1 MGERGEPG
9 DVGRVGVS
17 LLGEVIEGCLHLDRL
32 PEHDDVDHDAE
43 GVELVFLP
51 DLIVLAQL
59 TALAVEEVAG
69 QGITRF
75 ASIEH
80 PVDRPAVGR
89 GPAVLARAGS

>member
-1 MGERGEPG
+1 MMLIMMPK
-9 DVGRVGVS
+9 VS
-17 LLGEVIEGCLHLDRL
+17 SWFSCPI
-32 PEHDDVDHDAE
+32 
-43 GVELVFLP
+43 
-51 DLIVLAQL
+51 LIVLAQL

-89 GPAVLARAGS
+89 GPAVLARGGS